1 MVSPGPIHALMPND
15 SSPVPS
21 LAPAPTG
28 PLVVAAAE
36 PASASGLR
44 LSLAIPT
51 LNEAE
56 NIAELVERLV
66 RLLEPALGDAYE
78 LIVVDD
84 DSPDRTWEV
93 ALNLSTRFPRLRV
106 IRRETERGLGTAV
119 IRAWQVAR
127 GEILGVMDAD
137 LQHPPEANLDLYAII
152 QRGADL
158 AVASRHVEGGGLS
171 DWSLF
176 RRLASRGAQ
185 LLGLLILPGVL
196 GRISDPMSGYFM
208 VRRSALSGIEL
219 KPVGYKIL
227 IEVVARAR
235 VRWIDEV
242 GYVFRER
249 SDGRSKVTA
258 SIYAQYLQ
266 HLVRLRLAM
275 LPASRFFKFC
285 VVGATGVV
293 VDMAILYLLSDPST
307 LALGLT
313 RSKLVAAETAIVSN
327 FLLNDA
333 WTFGDVSRRARG
345 LRAKLRRF
353 LGFNAI
359 CAAGLLLNVVVLNL
373 LFNFAG
379 LDRYL
384 SNAIAIVTVT
394 GWNYWLNS
402 KLNFAPIATGDP
414 SARGP

>member
-1 MVSPGPIHALMPND
+1 MPPDSPTAAAL
-15 SSPVPS
+15 VPC
-21 LAPAPTG
+21 PTG
-28 PLVVAAAE
+28 KLVVGAGE
-36 PASASGLR
+36 PASPIR

-56 NIAELVERLV
+56 NITELVERLV
-66 RLLEPALGDAYE
+66 RLLEPELGDAYE
-78 LIVVDD
+78 IIVIDD
-84 DSPDRTWEV
+84 DSSDRTWQA
-93 ALNLSTRFPRLRV
+93 ALELSVQYPRLRV
-106 IRRETERGLGTAV
+106 VRRQGERGLGSAV

-127 GEILGVMDAD
+127 GEFLGVMDAD
-137 LQHPPEANLDLYAII
+137 LQHPPEANLALYAGM
-152 QRGADL
+152 QRGAEL

-185 LLGLLILPGVL
+185 LVGLLVLPGVL
-196 GRISDPMSGYFM
+196 GRITDPMSGYFM
-208 VRRSALSGIEL
+208 VRRSALQGIEL
-219 KPVGYKIL
+219 RPLGYKIL

-235 VRWIDEV
+235 IRWIDEV

-249 SDGRSKVTA
+249 SDGKSKVTA
-258 SIYAQYLQ
+258 GIYLQYLQ
-266 HLVRLRLAM
+266 HLVRLRVAT

-293 VDMAILYLLSDPST
+293 VDMTILYLLSDPST

-333 WTFGDVSRRARG
+333 WTFGDVSSRARG
-345 LRAKLRRF
+345 LRAKFRRF

-359 CAAGLLLNVVVLNL
+359 CAAGLVLNVVILNV
-373 LFNFAG
+373 LFNLAG
-379 LDRYL
+379 LDRYV
-384 SNAIAIVTVT
+384 SNAVAIVSVT
-394 GWNYWLNS
+394 AWNYFLNR
-402 KLNFAPIATGDP
+402 KLNFAPMAP
-414 SARGP
+414 SVRPPPAR